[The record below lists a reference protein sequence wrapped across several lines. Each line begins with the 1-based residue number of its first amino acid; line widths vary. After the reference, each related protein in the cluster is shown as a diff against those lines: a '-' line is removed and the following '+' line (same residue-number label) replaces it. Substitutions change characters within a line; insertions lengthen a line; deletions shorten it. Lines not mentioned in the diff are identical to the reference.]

1 MRGVPPGDA
10 VCYTETVVPFCMLCK
25 TKALNK
31 AKVMY
36 VYEKINCMISFQ
48 YILLYILVILISL
61 IVYIRMRFVQSPAS
75 TQIRGKKVLEEKKSE
90 NRIFINCSCVKTS
103 LAGLICEA

>member
-1 MRGVPPGDA
+1 
-10 VCYTETVVPFCMLCK
+10 
-25 TKALNK
+25 
-31 AKVMY
+31 MY

-48 YILLYILVILISL
+48 YILLYILVMLISP

-75 TQIRGKKVLEEKKSE
+75 TQIRGKKVLEEKKSK

>member
-1 MRGVPPGDA
+1 MFYVSMKQYSMRGSTPGDA
-10 VCYTETVVPFCMLCK
+10 VCYTEAVVPFCMLCK

-48 YILLYILVILISL
+48 YILLYILVMLISP
-61 IVYIRMRFVQSPAS
+61 IVYIRMRFVQSPAR
-75 TQIRGKKVLEEKKSE
+75 TQIRGKKVLEEEKK
-90 NRIFINCSCVKTS
+90 K
-103 LAGLICEA
+103 

>member
-1 MRGVPPGDA
+1 
-10 VCYTETVVPFCMLCK
+10 MLCK

-48 YILLYILVILISL
+48 YILLYILVMLISP
-61 IVYIRMRFVQSPAS
+61 IVYKRMRFVQSPAS
-75 TQIRGKKVLEEKKSE
+75 TRIRGKNVLGEKKRE
-90 NRIFINCSCVKTS
+90 QNIRELRLCQK
-103 LAGLICEA
+103 